1 MTNSLLCLWYDIKT
15 EIKAEMIYSACYFS
29 VFYKKELPAKDFFS
43 KSSLCRYKALKM
55 IIVCLQEFWEKD
67 LLEKDCHKVS

>member
-1 MTNSLLCLWYDIKT
+1 
-15 EIKAEMIYSACYFS
+15 MIYSACYFS

-43 KSSLCRYKALKM
+43 KSSLCRYKTLKM